1 MIWKKHSDLE
11 GQHARMS
18 ASQYSWLNYD
28 EEKWLRILD
37 HDQAKAMG
45 TRIHELASELIKL
58 GINLPKKK
66 KTLNMFVNDGIGYKM
81 ESEQVL
87 FYSYNCFGTADAISF
102 NERENMLR
110 IHDLKTGETKASM
123 KQLMIYAAIFCLE
136 YDKKPEEIGME
147 LRLYQYDDVECYI
160 PDPSEIREKMDK
172 IINDD
177 KIVSRFMEMNK
188 MP

>member
-1 MIWKKHSDLE
+1 MIWNKHSDLE
-11 GQHARMS
+11 GLHAIMS
-18 ASQYSWLNYD
+18 ASQYHWLSYD
-28 EEKWLRILD
+28 DDKWRTVLA
-37 HDQAKAMG
+37 HNQAKEYG
-45 TRIHELASELIKL
+45 TRLHEFASEAIKL
-58 GINLPKKK
+58 RKRLRKTKE
-66 KTLNMFVNDGIGYKM
+66 TLNLFVNDAIGYKM

-87 FYSYNCFGTADAISF
+87 FYSRYCFGTADAISF

-136 YDKKPEEIGME
+136 YNHNPEDIKIE
-147 LRLYQYDDVECYI
+147 LRIYQYDDVVCYI

-177 KIVSRFMEMNK
+177 KVVGEFLATYK
-188 MP
+188 PV